1 MPSTQRIT
9 QAELCLAKSSKAVYW
24 TLVQYEQGYR
34 SLMEIEI
41 RSTQIRLRHKASD
54 GSVSPEAD
62 RPFEFGGTW
71 EPDSGRGRPEM
82 GHAKCRMRG
91 ARSEIGISNL
101 ASRTKTRR
109 DYNFFSSFLTSAFTF
124 SQKDS
129 FGAFLHPSMRT
140 GTIFSIPATL
150 TPALSGLPPWP

>member
-1 MPSTQRIT
+1 
-9 QAELCLAKSSKAVYW
+9 
-24 TLVQYEQGYR
+24 
-34 SLMEIEI
+34 
-41 RSTQIRLRHKASD
+41 
-54 GSVSPEAD
+54 
-62 RPFEFGGTW
+62 
-71 EPDSGRGRPEM
+71 M

-91 ARSEIGISNL
+91 ARNEIRDLEPRILN
-101 ASRTKTRR
+101 KTRQ

-140 GTIFSIPATL
+140 GIIFSIPATL